1 MSGIAGHQI
10 SSWFWQTQTSSVV
23 EFEDLYTVILS
34 GFIGITNQVVEVL
47 RMLFWVNIGEA

>member
-1 MSGIAGHQI
+1 
-10 SSWFWQTQTSSVV
+10 V